1 MPVSIKKG
9 GKNMLDFTWKVFSET
24 GSVEMYLLYK
34 EIEKGGK
41 YSPFEQEQQLAS
53 PDFPV
58 AEMTN

>member
-1 MPVSIKKG
+1 
-9 GKNMLDFTWKVFSET
+9 MLDFTWKVFSET